1 MEYIQTAKN
10 VLSQMIE
17 NSDENGVTEGQV
29 VKEIVR
35 YDIGY
40 YEALDSLR
48 KVYRE
53 VGAERTPEHTGE
65 VIRYKKAKQN
75 KQQEESMAV
84 RLAKKI
90 AGNTVGERERL
101 SILNYYRR

>member
-1 MEYIQTAKN
+1 MEYIQIAKN

-17 NSDENGVTEGQV
+17 NSDENGVTEGQA

-35 YDIGY
+35 YDIRY

-48 KVYRE
+48 KVYKE

-65 VIRYKKAKQN
+65 VIRYRKAKQN

-84 RLAKKI
+84 RLVKKI
-90 AGNTVGERERL
+90 ARNTVEERERL
-101 SILNYYRR
+101 EILNYYRR

>member
-1 MEYIQTAKN
+1 MEYIQTAKS

-40 YEALDSLR
+40 YEALDSLK
-48 KVYRE
+48 KVYKE
-53 VGAERTPEHTGE
+53 VGAERTPEHTGK
-65 VIRYKKAKQN
+65 VICYRKAKQN
-75 KQQEESMAV
+75 KQQEESLAV

-90 AGNTVGERERL
+90 AENTVGERERL
-101 SILNYYRR
+101 NILNYYRR